1 VQVASRRLAQFHSDI
16 GRARDFV
23 ALGQSIGGLTQGR
36 VDASDLFRSGLVQA
50 VAALDSYIHGVVL
63 DRAVDL
69 LTGRLQ
75 AAPSV
80 TKVGLDFGAVKDIMN
95 AGSPSEIELAA
106 RSHIAQRLALE
117 TFQRPD
123 DIAKALAMV
132 GLGRVWSTA
141 FPADPGGAKTAVG
154 VIVDRR
160 NRIVHSCDNDP
171 VNQGALTA
179 LSPADALDAIAT
191 VESTV
196 DRIDPFC

>member
-1 VQVASRRLAQFHSDI
+1 MATRRLAQFQADI
-16 GRARDFV
+16 VRARDFV
-23 ALGQSIGGLTQGR
+23 GLGQSIGGLTTGR

-63 DRAVDL
+63 DRAADL

-75 AAPSV
+75 AAPAV
-80 TKVGLDFGAVKDIMN
+80 TKVGLDFGAVRNIMN
-95 AGSPSEIELAA
+95 AGSPAAVELAA

-132 GLGRVWSTA
+132 GLGKIWSTA
-141 FPADPGGAKTAVG
+141 FPADPGAAKTAIG

-171 VNQGALTA
+171 VNPGTLTA
-179 LSPADALDAIAT
+179 LSSADALDAIAT
-191 VESTV
+191 VEGTV
-196 DRIDPFC
+196 SRIDPLC